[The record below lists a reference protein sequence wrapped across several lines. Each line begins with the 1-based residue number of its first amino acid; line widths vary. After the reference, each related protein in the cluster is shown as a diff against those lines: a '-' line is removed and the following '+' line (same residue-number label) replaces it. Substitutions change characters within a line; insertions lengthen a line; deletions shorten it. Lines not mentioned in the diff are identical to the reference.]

1 MADKHPYTSG
11 PGALVKAIQQLRSSL
26 PAKIDASILKKLGIA
41 PKNESYLISV
51 LKFLNVINDDGAPTA
66 DARATF
72 TQHDDSNFGKKLSEM
87 MKKAYSDLFSLH
99 GDKAWDLD
107 NSILVTYFRQ
117 SDQTSAVVGF
127 RQATTFQILAA
138 FAGHGEV
145 PSARQLTSRKG
156 KTVNTSTK
164 EKTTKKPKAPKSI
177 PTDNGT
183 GSAKNLGLTVR
194 IEINLPADGDQAT
207 YDRIFK
213 SIRENLLN
221 G

>member
-11 PGALVKAIQQLRSSL
+11 AGALVKAIQQLRSSL

-41 PKNESYLISV
+41 PKNESYLINV
-51 LKFLNVINDDGAPTA
+51 LKFLNIIDDDGAPTA
-66 DARATF
+66 EARATF
-72 TQHDDSNFGKKLSEM
+72 TQHDDSAFGKKLSEM
-87 MKKAYSDLFSLH
+87 MKKSYSDIFSLH
-99 GDKAWDLD
+99 GEKAWNLD
-107 NSILVTYFRQ
+107 NNALVTYFRQ
-117 SDQTSAVVGF
+117 SDQTSAVVGS
-127 RQATTFQILAA
+127 RQATTFQTLAA

-145 PSARQLTSRKG
+145 PSARQ
-156 KTVNTSTK
+156 STARK
-164 EKTTKKPKAPKSI
+164 EKTVPDSTKDKLPKKPKDPKSH
-177 PTDNGT
+177 PSDLGT
-183 GSAKNLGLTVR
+183 NAAKNFGLTVR